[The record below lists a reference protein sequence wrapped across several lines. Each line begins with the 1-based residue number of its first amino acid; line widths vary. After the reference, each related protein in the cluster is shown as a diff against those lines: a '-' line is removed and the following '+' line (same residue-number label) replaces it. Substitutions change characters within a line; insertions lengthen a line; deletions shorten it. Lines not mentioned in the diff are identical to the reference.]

1 MLYTTCV
8 IEPGGGYKWPEHS
21 GALQPSPWLSKADR
35 CGADDARTPVRRAAS
50 RRLASPAH
58 EIWLAEGLGGGHR
71 CSGALLHLLGR
82 HVLDVS
88 GDVPAVTEGILEP
101 PRAIAVELVLD
112 RA

>member
-1 MLYTTCV
+1 MA
-8 IEPGGGYKWPEHS
+8 
-21 GALQPSPWLSKADR
+21 GALRCAALSPWLSKADR

-58 EIWLAEGLGGGHR
+58 EIWLAECLAGGHR
-71 CSGALLHLLGR
+71 CSGALLHLLGG